1 MTQVLLAI
9 DTSAGTAVAV
19 LVEGVVAGETY
30 DDNLMQHAEQIG
42 VQIQK
47 CLTAANKKSSDV
59 TAVAVGIGPGP
70 FTGLRVGIAAAKM
83 FAEGISAPIFGI
95 GSLDA
100 IAFANSLDQPT
111 LVLTDARR
119 SEVFFG
125 LYQGKTRNG
134 IPKALLGPG
143 VKKQSELEAQLQA
156 AGPSYEILNGQV
168 SASKLGLLAL
178 AQLAEGTASGAVVA
192 NYLRAPD
199 AVPAKGKKVSLSLI
213 HI

>member
-19 LVEGVVAGETY
+19 LVDGVVASESY
-30 DDNLMQHAEQIG
+30 DANSMQHAEQIG
-42 VQIQK
+42 IQIQQG
-47 CLTAANKKSSDV
+47 LEAAKKKSSEV
-59 TAVAVGIGPGP
+59 TAVAVGVGPGP

-83 FAEGISAPIFGI
+83 FAEGVSAPIYGV

-125 LYQGKTRNG
+125 LYQGKTSAG
-134 IPKALLGPG
+134 VPKALLGPG
-143 VKKQSELEAQLQA
+143 VKKQAELEVQLQS
-156 AGPSYEILNGQV
+156 AGHNYLLANTQV
-168 SASKLGLLAL
+168 SAANLGLLAL
-178 AQLAEGTASGAVVA
+178 AQLAEGTANTSVVA

-199 AVPAKGKKVSLSLI
+199 AVPAKGKKVSG
-213 HI
+213 

>member
-19 LVEGVVAGETY
+19 LVDGVVASESY
-30 DDNLMQHAEQIG
+30 DANSMQHAEQIG
-42 VQIQK
+42 IQIQK
-47 CLTAANKKSSDV
+47 GLEAAKKKSSDV
-59 TAVAVGIGPGP
+59 TAVAVGVGPGP

-83 FAEGISAPIFGI
+83 FAEGISVPLIGV

-100 IAFANSLDQPT
+100 IVFAESLIEPT

-125 LYQGKTRNG
+125 LYQGKSAAG
-134 IPKALLGPG
+134 VPKSLIGPG
-143 VKKQSELEAQLQA
+143 VKKQAELEAQLQT
-156 AGPSYEILNGQV
+156 AGQSYVLANTQV
-168 SASKLGLLAL
+168 SAANLGLLAL
-178 AQLAEGTASGAVVA
+178 AQLSEGTASTSVVA

-199 AVPAKGKKVSLSLI
+199 AVPSKGKKVSG
-213 HI
+213 

>member
-19 LVEGVVAGETY
+19 LVDGVVASESY
-30 DDNLMQHAEQIG
+30 DANSMQHAEQIG
-42 VQIQK
+42 IQIQQG
-47 CLTAANKKSSDV
+47 LEAAKKKASDV
-59 TAVAVGIGPGP
+59 TAVAVGVGPGP

-83 FAEGISAPIFGI
+83 FAEGVSAPIYGV

-125 LYQGKTRNG
+125 LYQGKTSAG
-134 IPKALLGPG
+134 VPKTLLVPG
-143 VKKQSELEAQLQA
+143 VKKQAELEVQLKA
-156 AGPSYEILNGQV
+156 AGHNYLLVNTQV
-168 SASKLGLLAL
+168 SAANLGLLGL
-178 AQLAEGTASGAVVA
+178 VQLAEGTANTSVVA

-199 AVPAKGKKVSLSLI
+199 AVPAKGKKVSG
-213 HI
+213 

>member
-19 LVEGVVAGETY
+19 LVDGVVVSESY
-30 DDNLMQHAEQIG
+30 DANSMQHAEQIG
-42 VQIQK
+42 IQIQQG
-47 CLTAANKKSSDV
+47 LEAAKKKSSDV
-59 TAVAVGIGPGP
+59 TAVAVGVGPGP

-83 FAEGISAPIFGI
+83 FAEGVSAPIYGV

-100 IAFANSLDQPT
+100 IAFANSLDEPT

-125 LYQGKTRNG
+125 LYQGKTAAG
-134 IPKALLGPG
+134 VPKALLGPG
-143 VKKQSELEAQLQA
+143 VKKQAELEAQLQVE
-156 AGPSYEILNGQV
+156 GHSYLLANTQV
-168 SASKLGLLAL
+168 SAANLGLLGL
-178 AQLAEGTASGAVVA
+178 AQLAEGTANTSVVA

-199 AVPAKGKKVSLSLI
+199 AVPAKGKKVSG
-213 HI
+213 

>member
-19 LVEGVVAGETY
+19 LVDGVVASESY
-30 DDNLMQHAEQIG
+30 DANSMQHAEQIG
-42 VQIQK
+42 IQIQQG
-47 CLTAANKKSSDV
+47 LEAAKKKPSDV
-59 TAVAVGIGPGP
+59 SAVAVGVGPGP

-83 FAEGISAPIFGI
+83 FAEGVSAPIYGV

-125 LYQGKTRNG
+125 LYQGKTPAG
-134 IPKALLGPG
+134 VPKTLLGPG
-143 VKKQSELEAQLQA
+143 VKKQAELEVQLKA
-156 AGPSYEILNGQV
+156 AGHSYVLANTQV
-168 SASKLGLLAL
+168 SAANLGLLGL
-178 AQLAEGTASGAVVA
+178 AQLAEGTANTSVVA

-199 AVPAKGKKVSLSLI
+199 AVPAKGKKVSG
-213 HI
+213 

>member
-19 LVEGVVAGETY
+19 LVDGVVASESY
-30 DDNLMQHAEQIG
+30 DANSMQHAEQIG
-42 VQIQK
+42 IQIQQG
-47 CLTAANKKSSDV
+47 LEAAKKKSSDV
-59 TAVAVGIGPGP
+59 TAVAVGVGPGP

-83 FAEGISAPIFGI
+83 FAEGVSAPIYGV

-125 LYQGKTRNG
+125 LYQGKTPAG
-134 IPKALLGPG
+134 VPKTLLGPG
-143 VKKQSELEAQLQA
+143 VKKQAELEVQLQA
-156 AGPSYEILNGQV
+156 TGHNYLLANTQV
-168 SASKLGLLAL
+168 SAANLGLLGL
-178 AQLAEGTASGAVVA
+178 AQLAEGTANTSVVA

-199 AVPAKGKKVSLSLI
+199 AVPAKGKKVSG
-213 HI
+213 

>member
-19 LVEGVVAGETY
+19 LFDGVVASESY
-30 DDNLMQHAEQIG
+30 DANSMQHAEQIG
-42 VQIQK
+42 IQIQK
-47 CLTAANKKSSDV
+47 GLEVAKKKSSDV
-59 TAVAVGIGPGP
+59 TLVAVGVGPGP

-83 FAEGISAPIFGI
+83 FAEGVSAPLIGV

-100 IAFANSLDQPT
+100 IVFAESLTEPT

-125 LYQGKTRNG
+125 LYQGKSAAG
-134 IPKALLGPG
+134 VPKTLLGPG
-143 VKKQSELEAQLQA
+143 VKKQAELEAQLQA
-156 AGPSYEILNGQV
+156 AGQNYLMANSQV
-168 SASKLGLLAL
+168 SAANLGLLAL
-178 AQLAEGTASGAVVA
+178 AQLAEGRENTSVVA

-199 AVPAKGKKVSLSLI
+199 AVPAKGKKVSG
-213 HI
+213 

>member
-19 LVEGVVAGETY
+19 LVDGVVASESY
-30 DDNLMQHAEQIG
+30 DANSMQHAEQIG
-42 VQIQK
+42 IQIQQG
-47 CLTAANKKSSDV
+47 LEAAKKKSSDV
-59 TAVAVGIGPGP
+59 TAVAVGVGPGP

-83 FAEGISAPIFGI
+83 FAEGVSAPIYGV

-100 IAFANSLDQPT
+100 IAFANSLNEPT

-125 LYQGKTRNG
+125 LYQGKTPAG
-134 IPKALLGPG
+134 VPKTLLGPG
-143 VKKQSELEAQLQA
+143 VKKQAELEVQLKA
-156 AGPSYEILNGQV
+156 AGHSYVLANTQV
-168 SASKLGLLAL
+168 SAANLGVLAL
-178 AQLAEGTASGAVVA
+178 AQLAEGTADTSVVA

-199 AVPAKGKKVSLSLI
+199 AVPAKGKKVSG
-213 HI
+213 

>member
-1 MTQVLLAI
+1 MIQVLLAI

-19 LVEGVVAGETY
+19 LVDGVVASESY
-30 DDNLMQHAEQIG
+30 DANSMQHAEQIG
-42 VQIQK
+42 IQIQQG
-47 CLTAANKKSSDV
+47 LEAANKKSSDV
-59 TAVAVGIGPGP
+59 TAVAVGVGPGP

-83 FAEGISAPIFGI
+83 FAEGVSAPIYGV

-125 LYQGKTRNG
+125 LYQGRTAAGVPKT
-134 IPKALLGPG
+134 LLGPG
-143 VKKQSELEAQLQA
+143 VKKQAELEVQLKA
-156 AGPSYEILNGQV
+156 AGLNYLLANTQV
-168 SASKLGLLAL
+168 SAANLGLLAL
-178 AQLAEGTASGAVVA
+178 AQLAEGTANTSVVA

-199 AVPAKGKKVSLSLI
+199 AVPAKGKKVSG
-213 HI
+213 

>member
-19 LVEGVVAGETY
+19 LVDGVVASESY
-30 DDNLMQHAEQIG
+30 DANSMQHAEQIG
-42 VQIQK
+42 IQIQQV
-47 CLTAANKKSSDV
+47 LEAAKKKSSDV
-59 TAVAVGIGPGP
+59 SAVAVGVGPGP

-83 FAEGISAPIFGI
+83 FAEGVSAPIYGV

-111 LVLTDARR
+111 LILTDARR

-125 LYQGKTRNG
+125 LYQGKTPAG
-134 IPKALLGPG
+134 VPKTLLGPG
-143 VKKQSELEAQLQA
+143 VKKQAELEVQLQA
-156 AGPSYEILNGQV
+156 AGHSYVVANTQV
-168 SASKLGLLAL
+168 SAANLGLLAL
-178 AQLAEGTASGAVVA
+178 AQLAEGSANTSVIA

-199 AVPAKGKKVSLSLI
+199 AVTAKGKKVSG
-213 HI
+213 

>member
-19 LVEGVVAGETY
+19 LVDGVVASESY
-30 DDNLMQHAEQIG
+30 DANSMQHAEQIG
-42 VQIQK
+42 IQIQNG
-47 CLTAANKKSSDV
+47 LEAAKKKSTDV
-59 TAVAVGIGPGP
+59 TVVAVGVGPGP

-83 FAEGISAPIFGI
+83 FAEGISVPLIGV

-100 IAFANSLDQPT
+100 IVFAESLEKPT

-125 LYQGKTRNG
+125 LYQGKSAAG
-134 IPKALLGPG
+134 VPKSLIGPG
-143 VKKQSELEAQLQA
+143 VKKQAELEVQLQA
-156 AGPSYEILNGQV
+156 AGHSYVLANTQV
-168 SASKLGLLAL
+168 SAAKLGLLAL
-178 AQLAEGTASGAVVA
+178 AQLAEGTASTSVVA

-199 AVPAKGKKVSLSLI
+199 AVPAKGKKVSG
-213 HI
+213 

>member
-19 LVEGVVAGETY
+19 LVDGVVASKSY
-30 DDNLMQHAEQIG
+30 DSNSMQHAEQIG
-42 VQIQK
+42 IQIQQG
-47 CLTAANKKSSDV
+47 LQAAKKKSSDV
-59 TAVAVGIGPGP
+59 SAVAVGVGPGP

-83 FAEGISAPIFGI
+83 FAEGISAPIYGV

-100 IAFANSLDQPT
+100 IAFANSLDEPT

-125 LYQGKTRNG
+125 LYQGKTPAG
-134 IPKALLGPG
+134 VPKTLLGPG
-143 VKKQSELEAQLQA
+143 VKKQAELEVQLKA
-156 AGPSYEILNGQV
+156 AGHNYVLANTQV
-168 SASKLGLLAL
+168 SAANLGLLGL
-178 AQLAEGTASGAVVA
+178 AQLAEGTANTSVVA

-199 AVPAKGKKVSLSLI
+199 AVPAKGKKVSG
-213 HI
+213 

>member
-19 LVEGVVAGETY
+19 LVDGVVASESY
-30 DDNLMQHAEQIG
+30 DANSMQHAEQIG
-42 VQIQK
+42 IQIQQVLK
-47 CLTAANKKSSDV
+47 AANKKSSEV
-59 TAVAVGIGPGP
+59 TAVAVGVGPGP

-83 FAEGISAPIFGI
+83 FAEGVSVPIYGV

-125 LYQGKTRNG
+125 LYQGKTQAG
-134 IPKALLGPG
+134 VPKTLLGPG
-143 VKKQSELEAQLQA
+143 VKKQAELEVQLQA
-156 AGPSYEILNGQV
+156 AGYKYLLANTQV
-168 SASKLGLLAL
+168 SAANLGLLGL
-178 AQLAEGTASGAVVA
+178 AQLAEGSANASVVA

-199 AVPAKGKKVSLSLI
+199 AVPAKGKKVSG
-213 HI
+213 

>member
-19 LVEGVVAGETY
+19 LVDGVVASESY
-30 DDNLMQHAEQIG
+30 DANSMQHAEQIG
-42 VQIQK
+42 IQIQQG
-47 CLTAANKKSSDV
+47 LEAAKKKSSDV
-59 TAVAVGIGPGP
+59 TAVAVGVGPGP

-83 FAEGISAPIFGI
+83 FAEGVSAPIYGVS
-95 GSLDA
+95 SLDA

-125 LYQGKTRNG
+125 LYQGKTPAG
-134 IPKALLGPG
+134 VPKTLLGPG
-143 VKKQSELEAQLQA
+143 VKKQAELEVQLKA
-156 AGPSYEILNGQV
+156 AGHSYLLANTQV
-168 SASKLGLLAL
+168 SAANLGLLGV
-178 AQLAEGTASGAVVA
+178 AQLAEGTANISVVA

-199 AVPAKGKKVSLSLI
+199 AVPAKGKKVSG
-213 HI
+213 

>member
-19 LVEGVVAGETY
+19 LVDGVVASESY
-30 DDNLMQHAEQIG
+30 DANSMQHAEQIG
-42 VQIQK
+42 IQIQQG
-47 CLTAANKKSSDV
+47 LEAAKKKSSDV
-59 TAVAVGIGPGP
+59 SAVAVGVGPGP

-83 FAEGISAPIFGI
+83 FAEGVSAPIYGV

-125 LYQGKTRNG
+125 LYQGKTPAG
-134 IPKALLGPG
+134 VPKTLLGPG
-143 VKKQSELEAQLQA
+143 VKKQAELEVQLKA
-156 AGPSYEILNGQV
+156 AGHNYVLANTQV
-168 SASKLGLLAL
+168 SAANLGLLGL
-178 AQLAEGTASGAVVA
+178 AQLAEGTANTSVVA

-199 AVPAKGKKVSLSLI
+199 AVPAKGKKVSG
-213 HI
+213 

>member
-19 LVEGVVAGETY
+19 LVDGVVASESY
-30 DDNLMQHAEQIG
+30 DANSMQHAEQIG
-42 VQIQK
+42 IQIQK
-47 CLTAANKKSSDV
+47 GLEAAKKKSSEV
-59 TAVAVGIGPGP
+59 TVVAVGVGPGP

-83 FAEGISAPIFGI
+83 FAEGISVPLIGV

-100 IAFANSLDQPT
+100 IVFAESLIEPT

-125 LYQGKTRNG
+125 LYQGKSAAG
-134 IPKALLGPG
+134 VPKTLIGPG
-143 VKKQSELEAQLQA
+143 VKKQAELEVQLQT
-156 AGPSYEILNGQV
+156 AGQSYVLANTQV
-168 SASKLGLLAL
+168 SAANLGLLAL
-178 AQLAEGTASGAVVA
+178 AQLSEGTASTSVVA

-199 AVPAKGKKVSLSLI
+199 VVPSKGKKVSG
-213 HI
+213 

>member
-19 LVEGVVAGETY
+19 LVDGVVASETY
-30 DDNLMQHAEQIG
+30 DDNSMQHAEQIG
-42 VQIQK
+42 VQILK
-47 CLTAANKKSSDV
+47 CLSAANKKSSDV
-59 TAVAVGIGPGP
+59 TAVAVGVGPGP

-83 FAEGISAPIFGI
+83 FAEGVSAPIFGI

-100 IAFANSLDQPT
+100 IAFADSLDQPT

-125 LYQGKTRNG
+125 LYQGKTKNG

-156 AGPSYEILNGQV
+156 AGQSYEILNGQV

-199 AVPAKGKKVSLSLI
+199 AVPAKGKKVSG
-213 HI
+213 

>member
-19 LVEGVVAGETY
+19 LVDGVVASESY
-30 DDNLMQHAEQIG
+30 DANSMQHAEQIG
-42 VQIQK
+42 IQIQQV
-47 CLTAANKKSSDV
+47 LEAAKKKSSDV
-59 TAVAVGIGPGP
+59 TAVAVGVGPGP

-83 FAEGISAPIFGI
+83 FAEGVSAPIYGV

-100 IAFANSLDQPT
+100 IAFANSLDEPT

-125 LYQGKTRNG
+125 LYQGKTAAG
-134 IPKALLGPG
+134 VPKRLLGPG
-143 VKKQSELEAQLQA
+143 VKKQAELEAQLQVE
-156 AGPSYEILNGQV
+156 GHSYLLANTQV
-168 SASKLGLLAL
+168 SAANLGLLGL
-178 AQLAEGTASGAVVA
+178 AQLAEGTANTSVVA

-199 AVPAKGKKVSLSLI
+199 AVPAKGKKVSG
-213 HI
+213 

>member
-19 LVEGVVAGETY
+19 LVDGVVASESY
-30 DDNLMQHAEQIG
+30 DANSMQHAEQIG
-42 VQIQK
+42 IQIQQVLK
-47 CLTAANKKSSDV
+47 AANKKSSEV
-59 TAVAVGIGPGP
+59 TAVAVGVGPGP

-83 FAEGISAPIFGI
+83 FAEGVSVPIYGV

-125 LYQGKTRNG
+125 LYRGKTEPG
-134 IPKALLGPG
+134 VPKTLLGPG
-143 VKKQSELEAQLQA
+143 VKKQAELEVQLQA
-156 AGPSYEILNGQV
+156 AGYNYLLANTQV
-168 SASKLGLLAL
+168 SAANLGLLGL
-178 AQLAEGTASGAVVA
+178 AQLAEGSANASVVA

-199 AVPAKGKKVSLSLI
+199 AVPAKGKKVSG
-213 HI
+213 

>member
-19 LVEGVVAGETY
+19 LVDGVVASESY
-30 DDNLMQHAEQIG
+30 DANSMQHAEQIG
-42 VQIQK
+42 IQIQQV
-47 CLTAANKKSSDV
+47 LEAAKKKSSEV
-59 TAVAVGIGPGP
+59 TAVAVGVGPGP

-83 FAEGISAPIFGI
+83 FAEGVSAPIYGV

-100 IAFANSLDQPT
+100 IAFANSLDEPT

-125 LYQGKTRNG
+125 LYQGKTPAG
-134 IPKALLGPG
+134 VPKTLLGPG
-143 VKKQSELEAQLQA
+143 VKKQAELEVQLKA
-156 AGPSYEILNGQV
+156 AGHSYLLANTQV
-168 SASKLGLLAL
+168 SAANLGLLGL
-178 AQLAEGTASGAVVA
+178 AQLAEGNANTSVVA

-199 AVPAKGKKVSLSLI
+199 AVPAKGKKVSG
-213 HI
+213 

>member
-19 LVEGVVAGETY
+19 LVDGVVASETY
-30 DDNLMQHAEQIG
+30 DDNSMQHAEQIG
-42 VQIQK
+42 VQIQN
-47 CLTAANKKSSDV
+47 CLSAANKKSSDV
-59 TAVAVGIGPGP
+59 TAVAVGVGPGP

-125 LYQGKTRNG
+125 LYQGKTKNG

-156 AGPSYEILNGQV
+156 SGQSYEILNGQV

-199 AVPAKGKKVSLSLI
+199 AVPAKGKKVSG
-213 HI
+213 

>member
-1 MTQVLLAI
+1 MTKVLLAI

-19 LVEGVVAGETY
+19 LVDGVVASESY
-30 DDNLMQHAEQIG
+30 DANSMQHAEQIG
-42 VQIQK
+42 IQIQK
-47 CLTAANKKSSDV
+47 VIEDAKKESSEV
-59 TAVAVGIGPGP
+59 TAVAVGVGPGP

-83 FAEGISAPIFGI
+83 FAEGVSAPIYGV

-125 LYQGKTRNG
+125 LYQGKTSAG
-134 IPKALLGPG
+134 VPKALLGPG
-143 VKKQSELEAQLQA
+143 VKKQAELEVQLKA
-156 AGPSYEILNGQV
+156 AGHNYLLANTQV
-168 SASKLGLLAL
+168 SAANLGLLAL
-178 AQLAEGTASGAVVA
+178 AQLAEGTANTSVIA

-199 AVPAKGKKVSLSLI
+199 AVPAKGKKVSG
-213 HI
+213 

>member
-19 LVEGVVAGETY
+19 LVDGEVASESY
-30 DDNLMQHAEQIG
+30 DANSMQHAEQIG
-42 VQIQK
+42 IQIQQG
-47 CLTAANKKSSDV
+47 LEAANKKSSDV
-59 TAVAVGIGPGP
+59 TVVAVGVGPGP

-83 FAEGISAPIFGI
+83 FAEGVSAPIYGV

-100 IAFANSLDQPT
+100 IAFANSLDEPT

-125 LYQGKTRNG
+125 LYQGKTPAG
-134 IPKALLGPG
+134 VPKTLLGPG
-143 VKKQSELEAQLQA
+143 VKKQAELEVQLKA
-156 AGPSYEILNGQV
+156 AGHSYVLANTQV
-168 SASKLGLLAL
+168 SAANLGLLGL
-178 AQLAEGTASGAVVA
+178 AQLAEGTANTSVVA

-199 AVPAKGKKVSLSLI
+199 AVPAKGKKVSG
-213 HI
+213 